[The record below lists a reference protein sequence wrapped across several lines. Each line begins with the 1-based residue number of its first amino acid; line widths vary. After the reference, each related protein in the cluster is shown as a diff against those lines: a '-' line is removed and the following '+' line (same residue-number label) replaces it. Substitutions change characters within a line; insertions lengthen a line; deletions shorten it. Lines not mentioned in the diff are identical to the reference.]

1 MYYRLKEPWT
11 FCGWK
16 KTPHALRA
24 IFGKHKHDNPFF
36 MEKEVFLE
44 LLSCNGEEDIDVSK
58 LSEKT
63 RKVIEELSANEI
75 IEKSEEKME
84 PLQPWQ
90 RYHVF
95 PARFVDS
102 VHWSITGK
110 CNFNCRHCL
119 VSAPDAHHPQL
130 PLEDCIHIIHE
141 IASCGIT
148 AVDVTGGEPLVRND
162 FEEIVKELT
171 KCNIDIRLIFTN
183 AALLNAKT
191 LDMLE
196 KYHQHPAFQ
205 LSFDGLGHH
214 DWLRGVE
221 GAEKQADTAFR
232 LLQERGYSVAA
243 AMCIHRGNKDSLR
256 DTIKYLADYGV
267 LSLRLNA
274 PQELGVWKQYS
285 AEYALSE
292 DEVWAVYRD
301 NIGWYFEDGMP
312 IDLELDGYFSC
323 RKGSAKYRIPYVH
336 HPPKDADWSKI
347 PQCESMRHHIYIGPE
362 GRLAPCMGFSDTE
375 MGKTFPNVLD
385 EHLGTLTMSDNLYY
399 NVVNTRV
406 SDFRGANP
414 ECVECEHFREC
425 GGGCMAEGMA
435 KCGSYLAKDER
446 ACHFHKHIGEKAVR
460 EAADAAIERFGRNTA
475 VKENDPDDEK
485 AMLGAKC

>member
-16 KTPHALRA
+16 KTPHAVRA
-24 IFGKHKHDNPFF
+24 VGGQHKHDNPFF
-36 MEKEVFLE
+36 LEKDVFLE
-44 LLSCNGEEDIDVSK
+44 LLSCNGEEDVDASE

-63 RKVIEELSANEI
+63 QRI
-75 IEKSEEKME
+75 IKEFSDHDIMEQSEEKMP
-84 PLQPWQ
+84 PLQSWQ

-95 PARFVDS
+95 PSRFVEN

-130 PLEDCIHIIHE
+130 PLSDCIHIIHE
-141 IASCGIT
+141 IASCGIM
-148 AVDVTGGEPLVRND
+148 AVDVTGGEPLVRSD

-171 KCNIDIRLIFTN
+171 HCNIDIRLIFTN
-183 AALLNAKT
+183 ASLLTGET

-214 DWLRGVE
+214 DWLRGVQ

-232 LLQERGYSVAA
+232 LLQERGYAVAA
-243 AMCIHRGNKDSLR
+243 AMCIHKGNKDSLR
-256 DTIKYLADYGV
+256 DTIKYLAGYGV
-267 LSLRLNA
+267 MSLRLNA
-274 PQELGVWKQYS
+274 PQNLGVWKQYS
-285 AEYALSE
+285 EEYAMSE
-292 DEVWAVYRD
+292 DEVWKVYRD
-301 NIGWYFEDGMP
+301 NIEWYFEDGMP

-323 RKGSAKYRIPYVH
+323 RKGKTNYRIPYVH
-336 HPPKDADWSKI
+336 HPPENVDWSKV

-375 MGKTFPNVLD
+375 MGAKFPSVLE
-385 EHLGTLTMSDNLYY
+385 EHLGKLTLDANLYSD
-399 NVVNTRV
+399 VVNTRA
-406 SDFRGANP
+406 SDFRKANP
-414 ECVECEHFREC
+414 ECAECEHFREC

-435 KCGSYLAKDER
+435 QCGNYLAKDER
-446 ACHFHKHIGEKAVR
+446 ACNFHKNIGEKAVR
-460 EAADAAIERFGRNTA
+460 EAADNAIKKFGRE
-475 VKENDPDDEK
+475 VPEEDKQGDPETI
-485 AMLGAKC
+485 LGAKC